1 MGNEHSKNKDP
12 SKLNQCDKN
21 GGLNA
26 LTGNNTSNGLEIDV
40 NSLTQNQQNGKAA
53 ALNPATESEYVVVQ
67 SDSQDAES
75 EDVPEKLAA
84 TPQRE
89 EAEKH
94 EGKVQLFDKIFKK
107 KGETDAPVDAES
119 ITEEETHKNIARD
132 ANLPCTDTLLETA
145 NQKPEALT
153 EPEQTDNANSP
164 PTEEETN
171 LEESPVMNF
180 FKNLNL
186 TVTVPSLVRQMSST
200 KTSKKETPEV
210 PKDQRQRENQSAP
223 TTTVVQVSDP
233 PAASKGMVIPPPPPP
248 PELPKLEVKA
258 EPSGKPAKPTTSK
271 EKTKAAPK
279 SVESSKGKSTKDVL
293 SKFFRPKTNKETQLQ
308 AIEAEVYPIVEK
320 EDTPVDVPEAVVE
333 VKAEEPQQTPEEAT
347 QMVVDEKF
355 TVEGPQPE
363 KVDPCK
369 GGTLEA
375 PAKPEPPAL
384 VHEEKKTPSK
394 SPFFSLFK
402 PKASDPKKASPAP
415 AKAADALPTVKV
427 KEESKAAVK
436 SCEVIIDDKVAS
448 VAPKAVDSAANAARK
463 SEKRNSIQLFLKH
476 LGQKRHSTDAGVQ
489 TEPVTV
495 APAAK

>member
-1 MGNEHSKNKDP
+1 
-12 SKLNQCDKN
+12 
-21 GGLNA
+21 
-26 LTGNNTSNGLEIDV
+26 
-40 NSLTQNQQNGKAA
+40 
-53 ALNPATESEYVVVQ
+53 
-67 SDSQDAES
+67 
-75 EDVPEKLAA
+75 
-84 TPQRE
+84 
-89 EAEKH
+89 
-94 EGKVQLFDKIFKK
+94 
-107 KGETDAPVDAES
+107 
-119 ITEEETHKNIARD
+119 
-132 ANLPCTDTLLETA
+132 
-145 NQKPEALT
+145 
-153 EPEQTDNANSP
+153 
-164 PTEEETN
+164 
-171 LEESPVMNF
+171 MNF

-258 EPSGKPAKPTTSK
+258 EPSGKPAKPTISK
-271 EKTKAAPK
+271 EKTKVAPK

-293 SKFFRPKTNKETQLQ
+293 SKFFRPK
-308 AIEAEVYPIVEK
+308 
-320 EDTPVDVPEAVVE
+320 
-333 VKAEEPQQTPEEAT
+333 
-347 QMVVDEKF
+347 
-355 TVEGPQPE
+355 

-375 PAKPEPPAL
+375 SAKPEPPAL

-415 AKAADALPTVKV
+415 AKAADAPPTVKV